1 MSIIEKNIGY
11 FTLMGDD
18 TLSKIYFEIN
28 GLQVEDFSGSVLYL
42 GWGFNF
48 LPRVMSSNVSKTTIV
63 ENDNEVIE
71 WNTVRNNQQ
80 EGWTIVNEDAYLFET
95 SEKFDTIVIDLWFD
109 QIEQSEVQVLID
121 KYTNMLTQNGK
132 ILYLPLIIKD
142 SNI

>member
-1 MSIIEKNIGY
+1 
-11 FTLMGDD
+11 MGDD
-18 TLSKIYFEIN
+18 ILSKIYFEIN
-28 GLQVEDFSGSVLYL
+28 DLQPEDFTGSILYL

-48 LPRVMSSNVSKTTIV
+48 LPRIMNSNASKTTIV
-63 ENDNEVIE
+63 ENASEVIE

-95 SEKFDTIVIDLWFD
+95 AEKFDTIVIDLWFD
-109 QIEQSEVQVLID
+109 QIEQSELQILIN
-121 KYTNMLTQNGK
+121 KYTNMLTQKGK